1 MVGCTDRFV
10 AYMRTLAHPS
20 RQVHQAVAQPF
31 QPTDVEKKHEEEID
45 KRTALTKRHAEEHAD
60 EKQSRVLL
68 LQAAAFRQK
77 LRDVEAKHAN
87 QLRAVLDGQ
96 EELMRQKEELE
107 KKIEK
112 LEIEQREAFNSF
124 TAQRAK
130 QRSSHHTIVKRLGVT
145 LQNALGGVAERK
157 GKWFRPAKQ
166 DVTSEINGLVFI
178 IGTMT
183 DLLDRMM
190 AVLLEA
196 SQELELG
203 EDYPGEEFMLA
214 RVLGSMRRR
223 ILASEK
229 LKSGL
234 HHQIDRRVPEI
245 LERAL
250 PSSDSIEL
258 KLDSLFDR
266 VDTAFRAQKKAAL
279 DQKNMAVTILECELN
294 ACFEVA
300 YTALPQ
306 LDVCDGSLQERF
318 KSFWD
323 LFAAQHNHDFK
334 IDQKL
339 ITELR
344 ASANKNSMSLSRHG
358 RKLDLCVRSYINA
371 VDDRLG
377 SVPRYRELAAPA

>member
-1 MVGCTDRFV
+1 
-10 AYMRTLAHPS
+10 MRTLAHPS
-20 RQVHQAVAQPF
+20 RQVHQAAAQPF
-31 QPTDVEKKHEEEID
+31 QPTDVEKKHEEELD
-45 KRTALTKRHAEEHAD
+45 QQTVLTKRHADEHAD

-68 LQAAAFRQK
+68 LQAAAFRHK

-166 DVTSEINGLVFI
+166 DVTSEINGLVFT

-190 AVLLEA
+190 ALLLEA

-250 PSSDSIEL
+250 PSSTSIEL

-266 VDTAFRAQKKAAL
+266 VNTTVRDQKSAAL
-279 DQKNMAVTILECELN
+279 DEKNAAVDALEGDLDAYLQDACTSLYRPKICESSIQQRVKKFFDILVAEYRRDQRVYRELM
-294 ACFEVA
+294 
-300 YTALPQ
+300 
-306 LDVCDGSLQERF
+306 D
-318 KSFWD
+318 
-323 LFAAQHNHDFK
+323 
-334 IDQKL
+334 KL
-339 ITELR
+339 R
-344 ASANKNSMSLSRHG
+344 VSASNNSMSISVHPR
-358 RKLDLCVRSYINA
+358 RVDICVRSYIDA
-371 VDDRLG
+371 VDVRLG
-377 SVPRYRELAAPA
+377 SSPRPRYDAPSPVV